1 MMISKK
7 NSYFFG
13 IIFIVFVAACTKGIS
28 KQARSQVTYTG
39 DFSELQRNPDDHQ
52 DEVVLLGGKII
63 DTKANANS
71 SEIVV
76 LKLPLGGS
84 DRPQVGDQSK
94 GRFLIRSKQLLDPAL
109 YRKGMAITVV
119 GRLVGNE
126 TRAIDEFKYNY
137 PLIEPMEVKLW
148 SENRYGGPS
157 VHFGF
162 GVLKS
167 F

>member
-1 MMISKK
+1 MNLQKT
-7 NSYFFG
+7 SYLVG
-13 IIFIVFVAACTKGIS
+13 IIFMVFVAACTKGIS

-39 DFSELQRNPDDHQ
+39 DFSELQRNPDAYK

-63 DTKANANS
+63 DTKANADS

-76 LKLPLGGS
+76 LQLPLNGG
-84 DRPQVGDQSK
+84 DRPKVGDQSK

-109 YRKGMAITVV
+109 YRKGMVITAV

-126 TRAIDEFKYNY
+126 TRTIDEFKYNY
-137 PLIEPMEVKLW
+137 PVIEPMEVKLW

-157 VHFGF
+157 VHFGI
-162 GVLKS
+162 GVFKS

>member
-1 MMISKK
+1 MILQKT
-7 NSYFFG
+7 SYLVG
-13 IIFIVFVAACTKGIS
+13 IIFIVFMAACTKGIS
-28 KQARSQVTYTG
+28 KQARSQVTYSG
-39 DFSELQRNPDDHQ
+39 DFSELQRNPDDHK
-52 DEVVLLGGKII
+52 DEVVLFGGKII
-63 DTKANANS
+63 DTSVNANS

-76 LKLPLGGS
+76 LQLPLGGG

-119 GRLVGNE
+119 GMLVSNE
-126 TRAIDEFKYNY
+126 TRTIDEFKYNY
-137 PLIEPMEVKLW
+137 PVIEPMEVKLW
-148 SENRYGGPS
+148 SEDKYGGPS

>member
-1 MMISKK
+1 MILPK
-7 NSYFFG
+7 NSYLVG
-13 IIFIVFVAACTKGIS
+13 VILILLVVACTKGIS
-28 KQARSQVTYTG
+28 KQSRSQVTYTG
-39 DFSELQRNPDDHQ
+39 DFAELQRNPDDYK
-52 DEVVLLGGKII
+52 DEIVLLGGKII
-63 DTKANANS
+63 DTRVNANS
-71 SEIVV
+71 SEIVA
-76 LKLPLGGS
+76 LQLPLGGG
-84 DRPQVGDQSK
+84 DRPEVGDQSK

-109 YRKGMAITVV
+109 YGKGMAITAV

-126 TRAIDEFKYNY
+126 TRTIDKFKFNY
-137 PLIEPMEVKLW
+137 PVIEPMEVKLW

>member
-1 MMISKK
+1 MISKK
-7 NSYFFG
+7 NSYLFG

-39 DFSELQRNPDDHQ
+39 DFSELQRNPDDYK
-52 DEVVLLGGKII
+52 DEIVLLGGKII
-63 DTKANANS
+63 DAKANANS

-76 LKLPLGGS
+76 LQLPLGGG

-109 YRKGMAITVV
+109 YGKGMAITAV

-126 TRAIDEFKYNY
+126 TRTIDKFKFNY
-137 PLIEPMEVKLW
+137 PVIEPMEVKLW

>member
-1 MMISKK
+1 MISKK
-7 NSYFFG
+7 YSYLFG

-39 DFSELQRNPDDHQ
+39 DFSELQRNPDDYK
-52 DEVVLLGGKII
+52 DEVVLLGGKIV
-63 DTKANANS
+63 DTKANTDS
-71 SEIVV
+71 SEIIV
-76 LKLPLGGS
+76 LQLPLGGGA
-84 DRPQVGDQSK
+84 RPQVGDQSM

-109 YRKGMAITVV
+109 YRKGMAITLV

-126 TRAIDEFKYNY
+126 TRTIGEFKYNY
-137 PLIEPMEVKLW
+137 PVIEPMEVKLW

>member
-1 MMISKK
+1 MILQKT
-7 NSYFFG
+7 SYLVG
-13 IIFIVFVAACTKGIS
+13 IIFIVFMAACTKGIS
-28 KQARSQVTYTG
+28 KQARSQVTYSG
-39 DFSELQRNPDDHQ
+39 DFSELQRNPDDHK
-52 DEVVLLGGKII
+52 DEVVLFGGKII
-63 DTKANANS
+63 DTSVNANS

-76 LKLPLGGS
+76 LQLPLGGG

-119 GRLVGNE
+119 GMLVSNE
-126 TRAIDEFKYNY
+126 TRTIDEFKYNY
-137 PLIEPMEVKLW
+137 PVIEPMEVKLW
-148 SENRYGGPS
+148 SEDKYGGPS

-162 GVLKS
+162 GVFKS

>member
-1 MMISKK
+1 MILQK
-7 NSYFFG
+7 NSYLFG
-13 IIFIVFVAACTKGIS
+13 VILILFVAACTKGIS

-39 DFSELQRNPDDHQ
+39 DFSELQRNPDAYK

-63 DTKANANS
+63 DTKANAGS

-76 LKLPLGGS
+76 LQLPLGGG

-109 YRKGMAITVV
+109 YRKGMPITLV

-126 TRAIDEFKYNY
+126 TRTIDEFKYNY
-137 PLIEPMEVKLW
+137 PVIEPMEVKLW

>member
-1 MMISKK
+1 MISKK
-7 NSYFFG
+7 NSYLFG
-13 IIFIVFVAACTKGIS
+13 IIFIVLVAACTKGIS

-39 DFSELQRNPDDHQ
+39 DFSELQRNPDDYN
-52 DEVVLLGGKII
+52 DEIVLLGGKII
-63 DTKANANS
+63 DAKANANS

-76 LKLPLGGS
+76 LQLPLGGG

-109 YRKGMAITVV
+109 YRKGTAITAV

-126 TRAIDEFKYNY
+126 TRTIDEFKYNY
-137 PLIEPMEVKLW
+137 PVIEPMEVKLW

>member
-1 MMISKK
+1 MISKK
-7 NSYFFG
+7 NSYLFG

-39 DFSELQRNPDDHQ
+39 DFSELQRNPDDYK
-52 DEVVLLGGKII
+52 DEIVLLGGKII
-63 DTKANANS
+63 DAKANANS

-76 LKLPLGGS
+76 LQLPLGGG
-84 DRPQVGDQSK
+84 DRPEVGDQSK

-109 YRKGMAITVV
+109 YGKGMAITAV

-126 TRAIDEFKYNY
+126 TRTIDKFKFNY
-137 PLIEPMEVKLW
+137 PVIEPMEVKLW

>member
-1 MMISKK
+1 MISKK
-7 NSYFFG
+7 NSYLFG

-39 DFSELQRNPDDHQ
+39 DFSELQRNPDDYK
-52 DEVVLLGGKII
+52 DEIVLLGGKII
-63 DTKANANS
+63 DAKANANS

-76 LKLPLGGS
+76 LQLPLGGG

-109 YRKGMAITVV
+109 YGKGMAITAV

-126 TRAIDEFKYNY
+126 TRTIDKFKFNY
-137 PLIEPMEVKLW
+137 PVIEPMEVKLW

-157 VHFGF
+157 VHFGV
-162 GVLKS
+162 GVFKS